1 MKCFHCGATNGLKKN
16 YKICPFCGMP
26 LVSEKA
32 VKERLEEL
40 EKEVADLKAELQGL
54 PEKTIQMLVR
64 QINKDQ
70 KSFSFENETT
80 VKDKSQSDVLVRP
93 EPSAHLQYSD
103 LFD

>member
-40 EKEVADLKAELQGL
+40 EKEVADLKAELKGL
-54 PEKTIQMLVR
+54 PEKTIQMLVS
-64 QINKDQ
+64 QINA
-70 KSFSFENETT
+70 
-80 VKDKSQSDVLVRP
+80 VKDKNQSDVLVRP

>member
-54 PEKTIQMLVR
+54 PDRVIK
-64 QINKDQ
+64 QIAEQ
-70 KSFSFENETT
+70 IT
-80 VKDKSQSDVLVRP
+80 SQPALWS
-93 EPSAHLQYSD
+93 
-103 LFD
+103 